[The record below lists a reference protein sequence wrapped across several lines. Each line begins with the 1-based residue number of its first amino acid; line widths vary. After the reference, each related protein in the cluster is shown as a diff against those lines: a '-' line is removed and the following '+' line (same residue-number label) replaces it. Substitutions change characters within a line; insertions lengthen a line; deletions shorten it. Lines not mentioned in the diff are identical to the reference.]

1 LIDYETGT
9 SHTITVRATDAAG
22 NSSSQTFTINVT
34 NAAPTATDDSAT
46 TGENTALNVGVGAGV
61 LANDTDPNGFNGTAA
76 VSAVEGA
83 GGNVGAAV
91 AGSNGGSFTLNA
103 DGSFDFDPGSD
114 FDDLAVGDSRV
125 TSVAYTLTDATATDT
140 ATLTVTVDGVNDA
153 PLIGGDTG
161 AGVTED
167 CTLTAIGVLT
177 ISDADTGEAV
187 FTAQSAAASANGYGT
202 VELDAAG
209 NWTYTLDNAN
219 ATVQSLSAG
228 QTLADSFTAVSADGS
243 TQVVTITITGA
254 DDGAGGSTG
263 NGTLPGADTGSDDPG
278 SGEIYDAYPQVPT
291 DDTPLAYPPI
301 EITIDPVQESPDDGG
316 VFVSQPFSNT
326 DVSQQ
331 LDGSTD
337 ASDAG
342 RRDGHDDHVYRE
354 DVRLRELYFSKH
366 TRFKTAENRQ
376 VADPQPDFSQIDPGS
391 QASQRLDMQGAYDS
405 FRDQLDQAF
414 GDEKKSLAFRSKMA
428 FFATATL
435 TAGVVTYLLRA
446 SSLLSSLLFSLPAW
460 HRFDPIAVFA
470 GKRKKRKDER
480 KSRDADQTQSEVFF
494 DGDVQ

>member
-1 LIDYETGT
+1 
-9 SHTITVRATDAAG
+9 VDA
-22 NSSSQTFTINVT
+22 
-34 NAAPTATDDSAT
+34 
-46 TGENTALNVGVGAGV
+46 GAGV
-61 LANDTDPNGFNGTAA
+61 LANDTDPNGFNGNAA

-103 DGSFDFDPGSD
+103 DGSYTFDPGGD
-114 FDDLAVGDSRV
+114 FEDLAVGDSRV
-125 TSVAYTLTDATATDT
+125 TAVGYTLTDGTATGT

-153 PLIGGDTG
+153 PLIGGDTS

-167 CTLTAIGVLT
+167 GTLTATGVLS
-177 ISDADTGEAV
+177 ISDVDTGEAV

-202 VELDAAG
+202 VELDSTG

-228 QTLADSFTAVSADGS
+228 QTLSDSFIAVSADGS

-263 NGTLPGADTGSDDPG
+263 TIADPGEDTGSDDPG

-291 DDTPLAYPPI
+291 DDTPLVNPPI
-301 EITIDPVQESPDDGG
+301 EITIDPVQERPDDGG
-316 VFVSQPFSNT
+316 FVSPPFSNT
-326 DVSQQ
+326 DVSQPF
-331 LDGSTD
+331 DGSTD
-337 ASDAG
+337 AGDAGDAG
-342 RRDGHDDHVYRE
+342 RRGGHDDHVYGE

-376 VADPQPDFSQIDPGS
+376 VADPQIDFSQIDAGS
-391 QASQRLDMQGAYDS
+391 QASQRLDMQGAYDA

-470 GKRKKRKDER
+470 GKRKKRKDAR
-480 KSRDADQTQSEVFF
+480 NRRDADQTQSEVFF
-494 DGDVQ
+494 DGGAQ

>member
-1 LIDYETGT
+1 VQ
-9 SHTITVRATDAAG
+9 IT
-22 NSSSQTFTINVT
+22 
-34 NAAPTATDDSAT
+34 
-46 TGENTALNVGVGAGV
+46 
-61 LANDTDPNGFNGTAA
+61 ANDG
-76 VSAVEGA
+76 
-83 GGNVGAAV
+83 
-91 AGSNGGSFTLNA
+91 NGG
-103 DGSFDFDPGSD
+103 
-114 FDDLAVGDSRV
+114 
-125 TSVAYTLTDATATDT
+125 TDT
-140 ATLTVTVDGVNDA
+140 QLISVTVTDGNDA

-167 CTLTAIGVLT
+167 GTLTAIGVLT

-263 NGTLPGADTGSDDPG
+263 NGTLPGEDTGSDDPG